1 MNSNPNDTIVF
12 ARDTIDKQNHK
23 TPSKL
28 NETVVSLME
37 PTIPVPWDSAD
48 KGATYDCGNYICVL
62 QKFPHCIYEV
72 KPGCDIYPKELIA
85 KQREMHRAMDF
96 KYLYAMF
103 CYWKKG
109 MNPAGMDSARPAQ
122 IYTIETSK
130 YATIPVIC
138 GFSPETR
145 WNGGELNG
153 PATEENVAIE
163 MFKRLTGGHPEKAR
177 RIGNISVG
185 YELQTGRKYVEY
197 SGKSG
202 CLGALALMLAIPAS
216 IICLVMLIC
225 GIGFSWL

>member
-1 MNSNPNDTIVF
+1 MNSNPNDSVVF
-12 ARDTIDKQNHK
+12 ARDTIDKQSHTTHHK
-23 TPSKL
+23 I
-28 NETVVSLME
+28 NETVVGLME

-62 QKFPHCIYEV
+62 LKSPHCIYEV

-130 YATIPVIC
+130 FATIPVIC

-145 WNGGELNG
+145 WNGGDLNG
-153 PATEENVAIE
+153 PATEENVAID
-163 MFKRLTGGHPEKAR
+163 L
-177 RIGNISVG
+177 SVG
-185 YELQTGRKYVEY
+185 YELQTGKKFVEY
-197 SGKSG
+197 PDKSG
-202 CLGALALMLAIPAS
+202 CLGALALLLAIPAS
-216 IICLVMLIC
+216 IICLVLFVF
-225 GIGFSWL
+225 GIGFN

>member
-1 MNSNPNDTIVF
+1 MNSKPNDAVVF
-12 ARDTIDKQNHK
+12 ARDTIDKQSDKAHREI
-23 TPSKL
+23 
-28 NETVVSLME
+28 NETVVSLLE

-62 QKFPHCIYEV
+62 LKSPHCIYEV
-72 KPGCDIYPKELIA
+72 KPGCDIYPKEFIA
-85 KQREMHRAMDF
+85 RQREMHRAMDF

-130 YATIPVIC
+130 FATIPVIC
-138 GFSPETR
+138 GFSPKTR
-145 WNGGELNG
+145 WNGGDLNG

-177 RIGNISVG
+177 RIGDLSVG
-185 YELQTGRKYVEY
+185 YELQTGKKFVEY

-202 CLGALALMLAIPAS
+202 CLGALALILAIPAS
-216 IICLVMLIC
+216 IICLVLFVF
-225 GIGFSWL
+225 GIGFN